1 MFIGLLN
8 VCAIESFDKSL
19 AFNLKFL
26 SLKNQSKKTN
36 PTIID
41 INSNENLFHP
51 FTVSVIKCG
60 GSCNTVDDPYAQ
72 VFVVNKVEIMNLK
85 VFSLVL
91 HVNETGIMVQ
101 QEPCKCK
108 FGNNKCVCNP
118 KQK

>member
-8 VCAIESFDKSL
+8 VCTIESFDKPL

-26 SLKNQSKKTN
+26 SLKNQSSKAS

-41 INSNENLFHP
+41 INSNENLFRP

-72 VFVVNKVEIMNLK
+72 LFDVNKVEILNLK
-85 VFSLVL
+85 VFNLVL
-91 HVNETGIMVQ
+91 DVNETGFMVQ

-108 FGNNKCVCNP
+108 FGLNKCVCNP